1 MKTYTFKIKVDTDK
15 VVAAC
20 HMQLE
25 QFFDSVKMSG
35 MELLVE
41 RYPETY
47 ITACDYYWEDK
58 DNEKHFTSCDFS
70 LSTLKNLLDSK
81 DLKAF
86 FLSAGFCGFVGDSD
100 FKDQLAHDIMISATD
115 FIINEK
121 KVLEEEVNDDELSE
135 TTQE

>member
-15 VVAAC
+15 VVVAC

-35 MELLVE
+35 MESLVE
-41 RYPETY
+41 RYPNTY
-47 ITACDYYWEDK
+47 ITACDYDWEDK
-58 DNEKHFTSCDFS
+58 DNKKHFVSCDFS

-86 FLSAGFCGFVGDSD
+86 LLSAGFCGFVGDNSD
-100 FKDQLAHDIMISATD
+100 FKDQLARDIKISATD

-121 KVLEEEVNDDELSE
+121 KVLEEEVNDAELSE
-135 TTQE
+135 TE